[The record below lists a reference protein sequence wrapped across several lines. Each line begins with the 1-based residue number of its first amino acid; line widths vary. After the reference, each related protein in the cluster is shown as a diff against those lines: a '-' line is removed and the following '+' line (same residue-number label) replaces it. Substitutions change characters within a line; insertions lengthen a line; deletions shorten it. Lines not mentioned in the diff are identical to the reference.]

1 MADNPTNHGSRPD
14 PWEVERLSRLALG
27 DGDHKALRQVRPTDE
42 GVRVELSSWDGRE
55 QVMEALY
62 RAGYEARRDSR
73 SVHDQALM
81 VSAAPADPFV
91 RLNPEFARVTRG
103 LPADRQRQV
112 IQVWER
118 AQSLSGRVTG
128 REWQENS
135 GSRAQR
141 QEVVARRA
149 REHETQRPTRGVH
162 VRRPR
167 ERYRVAR
174 SRRRTREHER
184 ERD

>member
-1 MADNPTNHGSRPD
+1 MPDNRITNGSYPD

-27 DGDHKALRQVRPTDE
+27 DGADQAVKQVRPTDE
-42 GVRVELSSWDGRE
+42 GVRVELSSWDDRE

-62 RAGYEARRDSR
+62 RAGYQARRDSR
-73 SVHDQALM
+73 SAQEQALF
-81 VSAAPADPFV
+81 VSAAPTDPFV

-112 IQVWER
+112 IQSWER
-118 AQSLSGRVTG
+118 AQSLSGRVSG
-128 REWQENS
+128 QEWQENN

-149 REHETQRPTRGVH
+149 REAELQRH
-162 VRRPR
+162 S
-167 ERYRVAR
+167 RYTLPP
-174 SRRRTREHER
+174 SP
-184 ERD
+184 

>member
-112 IQVWER
+112 IQLWER

-141 QEVVARRA
+141 QEAVARRA
-149 REHETQRPTRGVH
+149 REHEPQRATPEAH

-167 ERYRVAR
+167 KRYHVAR
-174 SRRRTREHER
+174 SRRRTSEHEC

>member
-1 MADNPTNHGSRPD
+1 MPGNKSTNGSRPD

-27 DGDHKALRQVRPTDE
+27 DGDHQAVKQVRPTDE
-42 GVRVELSSWDGRE
+42 GVRVEVSSWDGRE

-62 RAGYEARRDSR
+62 RAGYQARRDSR
-73 SVHDQALM
+73 SVHDQALL

-112 IQVWER
+112 IQSWER
-118 AQSLSGRVTG
+118 AQSMTGRVTG
-128 REWQENS
+128 REWQENN

-141 QEVVARRA
+141 
-149 REHETQRPTRGVH
+149 RE
-162 VRRPR
+162 
-167 ERYRVAR
+167 AIA
-174 SRRRTREHER
+174 RRTREQPRARSAREAPARRPRDRYHAARSRHRTR

>member
-1 MADNPTNHGSRPD
+1 MPDTPTNNASRPD

-27 DGDHKALRQVRPTDE
+27 DGDHQAVKQVRPTDE

-73 SVHDQALM
+73 SVHDQALL
-81 VSAAPADPFV
+81 VSAAPANPFV

-112 IQVWER
+112 IRLWER
-118 AQSLSGRVTG
+118 ARSLSGRVTG

-149 REHETQRPTRGVH
+149 REREPQRPARDAYA
-162 VRRPR
+162 RRPR
-167 ERYRVAR
+167 ERYHVAR